1 MYPVWCILIF
11 FSFQTVLGFAPHRN
25 MVRMSKL
32 TLLKVEMKNR
42 EEKDVT
48 SEWNTSLFPAK
59 DFSKPVK
66 PMRTFISKEREAVQE
81 LYTQTLAG
89 VIGISTGVSVA
100 GFKLSIEAVRTFCYG
115 DTVLAQNVPWFL
127 LPALGGLVV
136 SLLSLTGDFSPG
148 LKGAVKETDNSSL
161 SYGSAITTDKVLG
174 RFRSLRKA
182 AAAIATLGTGNS
194 LGPEGPGVE
203 IGAAISK
210 IAVKLWPP
218 DLLGSIKKEEE
229 NMNFDRISDRLSRNR
244 LFLACGAAAG
254 VSSGFNAP
262 LAGVFFALEVVQSA
276 IPSIITI
283 TTPST
288 NEFSNEDASINGS
301 ITPMTSELRE
311 ESLSANSGS
320 IAAILISSALAALV
334 ARVFLGDELVLKVT
348 QYDIQTPLTEIPL
361 YILLGGCCGLVE
373 VVFSQ
378 AAKKSRTI
386 LNGKEGPKVVKDFFN
401 EIPTFMLP
409 TIGGLICGCVGLVF
423 PQILFF
429 GYETLNA
436 LLGTT
441 KISTFLLL
449 SLLVAKIFTTA
460 VSAGS
465 GLVGGTLAP
474 SLFLGAMTG
483 AAFHNI
489 ICQVLVNLHIPET
502 IHSVSG
508 SQIIFDLA
516 GVPVYASIGAA
527 SVLAALFRAPLTA
540 CLLLFEVTRDYDIL
554 LPLLASA
561 GVATLASDIIENS
574 IENKK

>member
-1 MYPVWCILIF
+1 M
-11 FSFQTVLGFAPHRN
+11 
-25 MVRMSKL
+25 
-32 TLLKVEMKNR
+32 
-42 EEKDVT
+42 
-48 SEWNTSLFPAK
+48 
-59 DFSKPVK
+59 
-66 PMRTFISKEREAVQE
+66 
-81 LYTQTLAG
+81 
-89 VIGISTGVSVA
+89 
-100 GFKLSIEAVRTFCYG
+100 
-115 DTVLAQNVPWFL
+115 
-127 LPALGGLVV
+127 
-136 SLLSLTGDFSPG
+136 
-148 LKGAVKETDNSSL
+148 
-161 SYGSAITTDKVLG
+161 
-174 RFRSLRKA
+174 
-182 AAAIATLGTGNS
+182 
-194 LGPEGPGVE
+194 
-203 IGAAISK
+203 
-210 IAVKLWPP
+210 KLWPP
-218 DLLGSIKKEEE
+218 DLFGAIKKEKEE
-229 NMNFDRISDRLSRNR
+229 ESINFDKLSDRLSRNR

-288 NEFSNEDASINGS
+288 NQFSNDDSTNGS
-301 ITPMTSELRE
+301 VNPTTSELRE
-311 ESLSANSGS
+311 ESLSTNSGS

-334 ARVFLGDELVLKVT
+334 ARIFLGDELVLKVT

-361 YILLGGCCGLVE
+361 YILLGGFCGVVE

-378 AAKKSRTI
+378 TAKKSRAVF
-386 LNGKEGPKVVKDFFN
+386 NGKEGPEVVKNLFN

-441 KISTFLLL
+441 KISTILLL
-449 SLLVAKIFTTA
+449 SLLIAKIFTTA

-489 ICQVLVNLHIPET
+489 ICQALIDLQIPET
-502 IHSVSG
+502 IHGVSG

-561 GVATLASDIIENS
+561 GVATLTSDIIENS

>member
-1 MYPVWCILIF
+1 
-11 FSFQTVLGFAPHRN
+11 
-25 MVRMSKL
+25 
-32 TLLKVEMKNR
+32 MK
-42 EEKDVT
+42 
-48 SEWNTSLFPAK
+48 
-59 DFSKPVK
+59 
-66 PMRTFISKEREAVQE
+66 M
-81 LYTQTLAG
+81 
-89 VIGISTGVSVA
+89 
-100 GFKLSIEAVRTFCYG
+100 
-115 DTVLAQNVPWFL
+115 
-127 LPALGGLVV
+127 
-136 SLLSLTGDFSPG
+136 
-148 LKGAVKETDNSSL
+148 
-161 SYGSAITTDKVLG
+161 
-174 RFRSLRKA
+174 
-182 AAAIATLGTGNS
+182 
-194 LGPEGPGVE
+194 
-203 IGAAISK
+203 
-210 IAVKLWPP
+210 WPP
-218 DLLGSIKKEEE
+218 DFLGSIQKKEEG
-229 NMNFDRISDRLSRNR
+229 MNIDKISDRLSRNR

-283 TTPST
+283 TTPS
-288 NEFSNEDASINGS
+288 SNEVSNDHESTSSSA
-301 ITPMTSELRE
+301 TPMTTELRE

-334 ARVFLGDELVLKVT
+334 TRVFLGDELVLKVT

-361 YILLGGCCGLVE
+361 YILLGGFCGLVE

-378 AAKKSRTI
+378 AAKKSRAVF
-386 LNGKEGPKVVKDFFN
+386 NGKEGPKVVKDFFN

-409 TIGGLICGCVGLVF
+409 TIGGFICGCVGLIF

-441 KISTFLLL
+441 KISTDLLL

-474 SLFLGAMTG
+474 SLFLGAMSG

-489 ICQVLVNLHIPET
+489 ICQALIDFHIPET
-502 IHSVSG
+502 IQSVGG

-561 GVATLASDIIENS
+561 GVATLASDIVESS

>member
-1 MYPVWCILIF
+1 
-11 FSFQTVLGFAPHRN
+11 
-25 MVRMSKL
+25 
-32 TLLKVEMKNR
+32 
-42 EEKDVT
+42 
-48 SEWNTSLFPAK
+48 
-59 DFSKPVK
+59 
-66 PMRTFISKEREAVQE
+66 MR
-81 LYTQTLAG
+81 
-89 VIGISTGVSVA
+89 
-100 GFKLSIEAVRTFCYG
+100 
-115 DTVLAQNVPWFL
+115 
-127 LPALGGLVV
+127 
-136 SLLSLTGDFSPG
+136 
-148 LKGAVKETDNSSL
+148 
-161 SYGSAITTDKVLG
+161 
-174 RFRSLRKA
+174 
-182 AAAIATLGTGNS
+182 
-194 LGPEGPGVE
+194 
-203 IGAAISK
+203 
-210 IAVKLWPP
+210 
-218 DLLGSIKKEEE
+218 KEEE
-229 NMNFDRISDRLSRNR
+229 NMNFDKISDRLSRNR

-283 TTPST
+283 TTSST
-288 NEFSNEDASINGS
+288 NEFSNEDASINGK

>member
-1 MYPVWCILIF
+1 MLKILF
-11 FSFQTVLGFAPHRN
+11 L
-25 MVRMSKL
+25 
-32 TLLKVEMKNR
+32 LLK
-42 EEKDVT
+42 
-48 SEWNTSLFPAK
+48 FA
-59 DFSKPVK
+59 
-66 PMRTFISKEREAVQE
+66 
-81 LYTQTLAG
+81 
-89 VIGISTGVSVA
+89 
-100 GFKLSIEAVRTFCYG
+100 
-115 DTVLAQNVPWFL
+115 
-127 LPALGGLVV
+127 
-136 SLLSLTGDFSPG
+136 
-148 LKGAVKETDNSSL
+148 
-161 SYGSAITTDKVLG
+161 
-174 RFRSLRKA
+174 
-182 AAAIATLGTGNS
+182 GTGNS

-210 IAVKLWPP
+210 LAINLWPP
-218 DLLGSIKKEEE
+218 DILNSTLVKQEEST
-229 NMNFDRISDRLSRNR
+229 NVGKISDRLSRNR

-283 TTPST
+283 ASPSSLAVSSDLDGTPV
-288 NEFSNEDASINGS
+288 
-301 ITPMTSELRE
+301 TSDLRE

-320 IAAILISSALAALV
+320 IAAILIASALAALV
-334 ARVFLGDELVLKVT
+334 ARLFLGDELILQVR
-348 QYDIQTPLTEIPL
+348 QFDIKTPLAEIPL
-361 YILLGGCCGLVE
+361 YILLGGFCGLVE
-373 VVFSQ
+373 VAFSQ
-378 AAKKSRTI
+378 TAKKSRAVF
-386 LNGKEGPKVVKDFFN
+386 NGKAGPQVVKNIFS

-409 TIGGLICGCVGLVF
+409 TIGGLICGCVGLFF

-429 GYETLNA
+429 GYETLNT

-441 KISTFLLL
+441 KLSTELILCLLF
-449 SLLVAKIFTTA
+449 AKIFTTA

-489 ICQVLVNLHIPET
+489 FCQIFTDLQIPET
-502 IHSVSG
+502 MTNASG
-508 SQIIFDLA
+508 AQVIFDLA